1 MRTAIVLAV
10 LACVGPAF
18 THAGSPD
25 VRDLMTD
32 EEYEAAGLEKLDDAE
47 IDALNRWLLRF
58 SVREAPEVRRSKDE
72 TVQAEVAK
80 AEEEG
85 IRTRIVGEFRG
96 WTGDT
101 VFRLENGQV
110 WRQRLPGRW
119 FYRADSPEVVL
130 KKNAVGYWVLRIV
143 AADRGV
149 GVTRLE

>member
-1 MRTAIVLAV
+1 MRTPSVLAV
-10 LACVGPAF
+10 LACVVTAF
-18 THAGSPD
+18 AHAGSPD

-32 EEYEAAGLEKLDDAE
+32 EEYAAAGLEKLDDAE

-96 WTGDT
+96 WSGDT